1 MVVAVVHDLPAH
13 WLYVYYRVAAADL
26 PAAVAAAQ
34 QLQAA
39 LQNAHPGLQAALLRR
54 PGLQSGQ
61 ATLMET
67 YSHPVGLHHMQATIT
82 QAAQLALAPWLQG
95 DRHNELFDRLA

>member
-1 MVVAVVHDLPAH
+1 MPPDTAAR
-13 WLYVYYRVAAADL
+13 WLYVYYRIAAADL

-39 LQNAHPGLQAALLRR
+39 LQAAHPGLQASLLRR
-54 PGLQSGQ
+54 PGLQGDQ

-67 YSHPVGLHHMQATIT
+67 YSHPGGLHHGLQASIT
-82 QAAQLALAPWLQG
+82 LAAQQALAPWLQG
-95 DRHNELFDRLA
+95 DRHNELFDRLL